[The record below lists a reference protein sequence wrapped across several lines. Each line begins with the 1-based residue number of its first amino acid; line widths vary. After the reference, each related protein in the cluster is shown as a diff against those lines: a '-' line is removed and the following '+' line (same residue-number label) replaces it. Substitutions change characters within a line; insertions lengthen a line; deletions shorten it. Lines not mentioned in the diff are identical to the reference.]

1 MNFDHS
7 TEGPS
12 LHAIENII
20 SRGGTKEW
28 MWLYQEACHN
38 PALQAVIVQRL
49 PLVDMEL
56 APGARKLWA
65 ELMERMPERR
75 EMPNNN
81 NHVSLSLLPRP
92 LLVRQQSSVR
102 TL

>member
-1 MNFDHS
+1 MNFNRS
-7 TEGPS
+7 TDGPS

-28 MWLYQEACHN
+28 MWLYQEACHD
-38 PALQAVIVQRL
+38 PALRAVIVQRL

-65 ELMERMPERR
+65 ALMERLPQRT
-75 EMPNNN
+75 EMPDN
-81 NHVSLSLLPRP
+81 NHVSSSLLPRP
-92 LLVRQQSSVR
+92 LL
-102 TL
+102 

>member
-1 MNFDHS
+1 MNFNRS
-7 TEGPS
+7 TDGLS

-28 MWLYQEACHN
+28 MWLYQEACCN

-65 ELMERMPERR
+65 VLMERLPERK
-75 EMPNNN
+75 EMPKNQVALN
-81 NHVSLSLLPRP
+81 LLPGRM
-92 LLVRQQSSVR
+92 LVRRESSGR